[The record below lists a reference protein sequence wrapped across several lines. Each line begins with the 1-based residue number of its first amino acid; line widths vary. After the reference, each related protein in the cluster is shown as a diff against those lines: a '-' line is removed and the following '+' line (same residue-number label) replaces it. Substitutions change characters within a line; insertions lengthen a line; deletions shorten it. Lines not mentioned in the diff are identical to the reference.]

1 MVKISAVA
9 IAICIILLCS
19 SIASA
24 KIVGNFSTD
33 STSGLKIF
41 SLEEAK
47 VKEENTTT
55 SSTDIA
61 SSNASSNN
69 SIQVNTKTESIQ
81 SADAVSGWVTAGLNG
96 WLRGL
101 IDGMYNSFDNNAAV
115 TSKFGTARGALFT
128 VITYVPNPYQD
139 STIKGLYTNYNNL
152 AIFAVIIFIFGEW
165 SNRNLARMKV
175 TSSVFGDKDLS
186 TSRFYGGLCM
196 CGVALAANIFYML
209 ALQIVQA
216 LSQFTMS
223 NVLDSIA
230 PSPDNLI
237 LYFMMAVCDLT
248 VFVFF
253 IIRYFLIFAV
263 AVLCTIIAVLL
274 VPDFSR
280 DFAKKSID
288 HILRILLLQPVAI
301 FFTCLGILA
310 MKNLPTNSGMQ
321 AAGYVGLTVFVFLVC
336 LYMLIGDFEFIKKGA
351 KTVIAW
357 GAAV

>member
-1 MVKISAVA
+1 MVKTAVA
-9 IAICIILLCS
+9 IVFCLMLFCS
-19 SIASA
+19 VADA
-24 KIVGNFSTD
+24 KIVGNFTTD
-33 STSGLKIF
+33 STTGLKTV

-47 VKEENTTT
+47 VKDDNTT
-55 SSTDIA
+55 SS
-61 SSNASSNN
+61 SSNVSSSNVT
-69 SIQVNTKTESIQ
+69 QVSSTTTESITN
-81 SADAVSGWVTAGLNG
+81 SSTVSGWVTAGLNG

-101 IDGMYNSFDNNAAV
+101 IDGMYSSFDNSSV
-115 TSKFGTARGALFT
+115 TNQFGSARGALFT
-128 VITYVPNPYQD
+128 VITYVPNPYTD
-139 STIKGLYTNYNNL
+139 PDIKSLYTNYNNL
-152 AIFAVIIFIFGEW
+152 AIFFVIIFIFGEW

-196 CGVALAANIFYML
+196 CGVALSANIFYML
-209 ALQIVQA
+209 ALQIIQA
-216 LSQFTMS
+216 LSQFAMS

-248 VFVFF
+248 VFIFF
-253 IIRYFLIFAV
+253 IIRYFIIYAV

-301 FFTCLGILA
+301 FFTCLGIRT
-310 MKNLPTNSGMQ
+310 MKGLPSALQ
-321 AAGYVGLTVFVFLVC
+321 PFGYIGLTIFIFLVC
-336 LYMLIGDFEFIKKGA
+336 WYMLTGDFEFIKKGA

>member
-1 MVKISAVA
+1 MVNKALA
-9 IAICIILLCS
+9 IAFCALLLCN
-19 SIASA
+19 IASA

-33 STSGLKIF
+33 SIGLKTVT
-41 SLEEAK
+41 LEEAK
-47 VKEENTTT
+47 VEEDSSNTSVNT
-55 SSTDIA
+55 SSIA
-61 SSNASSNN
+61 LVS
-69 SIQVNTKTESIQ
+69 TKTEAIPG
-81 SADAVSGWVTAGLNG
+81 ADVVSGWVTSGLNG
-96 WLRGL
+96 WLKGL
-101 IDGMYNSFDNNAAV
+101 IDGMYTSFDNNTAV
-115 TSKFGTARGALFT
+115 TSKFGSARGALFT
-128 VITYVPNPYQD
+128 VITYVPNPYTD
-139 STIKGLYTNYNNL
+139 STIKSLYTNYNNL
-152 AIFAVIIFIFGEW
+152 AIFFVVIFIFGEW

-196 CGVALAANIFYML
+196 CGVALAANLFYML
-209 ALQIVQA
+209 ALQIIQA
-216 LSQFTMS
+216 LSQFAMS

-248 VFVFF
+248 VFIFF
-253 IIRYFLIFAV
+253 IIRYFVIYAV

-321 AAGYVGLTVFVFLVC
+321 AAGYVGLTVFAFLVC